1 MNHETGFSLKDLLE
15 AHRLYREMMHYP
27 ELMAEMR
34 RLFLS
39 ALEEA
44 GIAGRET
51 IPEEVRQ
58 AFAAGDEPLS
68 PEDFQ
73 DLTDSLIDLYFVH
86 HFSWEKTRSTI
97 LLARKKDAF
106 QQLQQVLNTE
116 GATSSRIMAA
126 LKPFCELPEGGVH
139 ISPDEAEGV
148 RVALLN
154 HFISSQLSFIGIA
167 KQHITIR
174 DVNDILSHSCWSSR
188 RSGLIGGKAA
198 GMFLAHKILMPRH
211 EPMDPEL
218 EAHLAM
224 PESYYFSS
232 GILSDFIDYNHLYS
246 FHSQKYK
253 DREII
258 EDDYD
263 KMGELLERASFP
275 PDVVEDF
282 SSFLN
287 EVGEHPLILRSSS
300 LLEDNFGFMFSG
312 KYESV
317 FLANQ
322 GPPRQRLN
330 DFMWGMKQVL
340 KSTFSPAAIL
350 YRRDHSL
357 LDFDERMSVLVQKVV
372 GRRRGPYFFPFAAG
386 VAFSR
391 NLYPWSPIIQ
401 ENEGVVRLVLGLGT
415 RAVDRTGPGYPL
427 MVPLSHPMLRPEVAA
442 DRIKKYSQKKV
453 DILNLEAR
461 RFESV
466 SFHDLLDSLDDTEL
480 FHAFS
485 IDQEGHLAPPLFK
498 GQKIQASES
507 CITFHHFIS
516 RTPFAT
522 LMRKI
527 LMKLEAAYGYPVD
540 VEFAWNDDRLYV
552 LQCRPLALWT
562 DRGRV
567 VFPEHIPEDKI
578 LFTNNRE
585 LTNGAIRDIEYIVY
599 VDPKGYAKLP
609 SREER
614 MAVAR
619 AVSRLNRLLEDKR
632 YALFG
637 PARWGTNDIQMGV
650 PVGYADINH
659 CLILGEIA
667 FEEDGLVPEVSYG
680 THFFSDLVEAR
691 IVPLAIYPD
700 QPDMIFDERFLLQSL
715 NRLGELSSELRSY
728 AEVVRVIHVPSSTNG
743 LFLQV
748 LQDSQARKGVGFFT
762 PQEKGGCEGG
772 NA

>member
-15 AHRLYREMMHYP
+15 AHRLYREMMRYP

-44 GIAGRET
+44 GIAGRENMR
-51 IPEEVRQ
+51 EEVRQ
-58 AFAAGDEPLS
+58 AFAAGEEPLS
-68 PEDFQ
+68 PEDLRDF
-73 DLTDSLIDLYFVH
+73 TDSLVDLYFVH
-86 HFSWEKTRSTI
+86 HFSREKIQSTI

-116 GATSSRIMAA
+116 GSASNRIMAA
-126 LKPFCELPEGGVH
+126 LKAFCELPEGGVH

-167 KQHITIR
+167 KRHITIR
-174 DVNDILSHSCWSSR
+174 DVNDILSHSYWSPR

-211 EPMDPEL
+211 GPMDPEL

-253 DREII
+253 NREVI
-258 EDDYD
+258 EDDYE
-263 KMGELLERASFP
+263 KMGELLERAAFP

-282 SSFLN
+282 SAFLD

-350 YRRDHSL
+350 YRRDHNL

-442 DRIKKYSQKKV
+442 DRIKKYSQKRV
-453 DILNLEAR
+453 DVLNLEAR
-461 RFESV
+461 RFDSV

-480 FHAFS
+480 FQAFS

-498 GQKIQASES
+498 GRKIQASES

-516 RTPFAT
+516 RTPFAP

-527 LMKLEAAYGYPVD
+527 LRKLEAAYGYPVD
-540 VEFAWNDDRLYV
+540 VEFAWNDDKLYI
-552 LQCRPLALWT
+552 LQCRPLAVWS
-562 DRGRV
+562 DRVRV
-567 VFPEHIPEDKI
+567 IFPEHIPEDKI

-585 LTNGAIRDIEYIVY
+585 LTNSAIRDIEYIVY
-599 VDPKGYAKLP
+599 VDPRGYAKLA

-619 AVSRLNRLLEDKR
+619 AVSRLNRILEDKR
-632 YALFG
+632 YALLG
-637 PARWGTNDIQMGV
+637 PARWGTNDIQLGV

-700 QPDMIFDERFLLQSL
+700 QSDMIFDEGFLLQSA
-715 NRLGELSSELRSY
+715 NRLGELSPELSSY
-728 AEVVRVIHVPSSTNG
+728 VEVVRVIHVPSSTNG

-748 LQDSQARKGVGFFT
+748 LQDSGARKGVGFFA
-762 PQEKGGCEGG
+762 PPEKGGREGG
-772 NA
+772 NG